1 MNIKSIVS
9 HSGAKTRINV
19 FRGEDLSHDRF
30 RNLPT
35 GNENTQMGRR
45 TEIRPQRVNELPG
58 VLCKDSPARTRVNQQ
73 PSRQILDE
81 PVRSRGIRRMLSSCK
96 RLKSEHKKERKVQF

>member
-35 GNENTQMGRR
+35 ENEDTQMGRR

-58 VLCKDSPARTRVNQQ
+58 VLWNDSPTSTALNQ
-73 PSRQILDE
+73 
-81 PVRSRGIRRMLSSCK
+81 
-96 RLKSEHKKERKVQF
+96 